1 MDFNFL
7 RNTMTVKAIY
17 DAFRDDRL
25 IIDNS
30 YQRRKVWML
39 KDKVRL
45 IETILLS
52 LIIPEIFLWDFDT
65 DPDTGATITHIV
77 DGQQRINAIIDFIAG
92 EYKLTK
98 KYLLDEEIRDNYG
111 DMEFKMLPQEVRKQ
125 IWSYN
130 LSMVNIDKRCTKQ
143 DITNLFYRL
152 NLTNYS
158 LNEQEKRNS
167 LDSEFGKVSEK
178 LADKDFWGK
187 HKVFSPADIR
197 RMKDV
202 EFCSNIL
209 ILAREGI
216 VDQTGSQ
223 KINQVYDDL
232 KEEYLDKKADIDRI
246 ESAMDLIDR
255 LTNDATDSFISK
267 KSQIYSVFSFTL
279 DLIDNETELTQDIIN
294 KFTAFVTTYN
304 NFKNELELS
313 FHDSDLSQIYE
324 SIKRYKLA
332 SSEGV
337 NKISNRVIRFEVL
350 KNNCINND
358 EKTVD
363 KFNEINESLLN
374 QQE

>member
-167 LDSEFGKVSEK
+167 LDSEFGKE
-178 LADKDFWGK
+178 A
-187 HKVFSPADIR
+187 
-197 RMKDV
+197 
-202 EFCSNIL
+202 
-209 ILAREGI
+209 
-216 VDQTGSQ
+216 
-223 KINQVYDDL
+223 
-232 KEEYLDKKADIDRI
+232 
-246 ESAMDLIDR
+246 
-255 LTNDATDSFISK
+255 
-267 KSQIYSVFSFTL
+267 
-279 DLIDNETELTQDIIN
+279 
-294 KFTAFVTTYN
+294 
-304 NFKNELELS
+304 
-313 FHDSDLSQIYE
+313 
-324 SIKRYKLA
+324 
-332 SSEGV
+332 
-337 NKISNRVIRFEVL
+337 
-350 KNNCINND
+350 
-358 EKTVD
+358 
-363 KFNEINESLLN
+363 
-374 QQE
+374 